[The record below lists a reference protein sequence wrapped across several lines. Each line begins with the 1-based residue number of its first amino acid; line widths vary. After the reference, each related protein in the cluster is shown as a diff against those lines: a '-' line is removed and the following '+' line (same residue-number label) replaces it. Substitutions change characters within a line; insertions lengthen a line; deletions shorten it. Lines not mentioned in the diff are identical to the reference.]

1 MKLLNFTHEN
11 RFVVG
16 LLPLLGVILAFSNNT
31 QFDKLIVLIFVI
43 WTSYESI
50 LSIEERHN
58 YFETVLSYILGLSGM
73 VSSEVLVRHFVIHND
88 YTFDIKIILAL
99 FVFALYVINGIYI
112 NLYILLSR
120 KMK

>member
-1 MKLLNFTHEN
+1 LKPPNFTHEN
-11 RFVVG
+11 RFVIG
-16 LLPLLGVILAFSNNT
+16 LLPLLGVILAFLNNT

-43 WTSYESI
+43 WTSYESV

-73 VSSEVLVRHFVIHND
+73 VSSEVLVRHFVINNN
-88 YTFDIKIILAL
+88 YTFDTKIILAL
-99 FVFALYVINGIYI
+99 FVFALYVINGMYI

-120 KMK
+120 KME